1 MASFIQKAKT
11 LKPQGVG
18 TITIQPPEAMQP
30 PATDQGIMSSPVP
43 LAKVNRPQELPKVA
57 APQTAQQSGDIIPT
71 PPWSSQPLP
80 ASSPQAPFISDQ
92 APQRQADTSQ
102 IDLKNLIRATLAE
115 VMGTSGTQPM
125 QNSTLLQPPV
135 QTETLDQPTD
145 VAREDPDFQFK
156 QSFTPAEE
164 RPAELTQEEVLR
176 PRARPEPEISSL
188 RPRARPEGIQP
199 ITKPEVQNVIDIL
212 PTGLDE
218 SVQDKLEDSPPKTTG
233 DVNLAIF
240 DSATWDGTIPEIKKG
255 ENFIEYF
262 ARSGLIGADEKDPKF
277 IEAYKNFGMGI
288 DPSKTP
294 WCADL
299 LGSLIL
305 KSGGKLTEGAVQYR
319 AGSQNYEFIGDDV
332 YNHNPTTGETYFGSP
347 SDVRAGDIVVFNNRQ
362 DGTRQKNGNF
372 KYPSQALK
380 KGLGLGHVSV
390 VLDIKE
396 DGTIIA
402 IGGNQS
408 AGATSYITGT
418 ESTGGIRVSEYT
430 PEVMKNNY
438 KGGFKIKRL
447 TDTSLSQAD
456 PELIAAITKNAG
468 IAGTGQ

>member
-18 TITIQPPEAMQP
+18 LVVQPREAMQQP
-30 PATDQGIMSSPVP
+30 TTDQGVMPSPVP
-43 LAKVNRPQELPKVA
+43 LAKVNRTQELPKVA
-57 APQTAQQSGDIIPT
+57 APQTAQQNGDIIPT

-125 QNSTLLQPPV
+125 QNSALLQPPV
-135 QTETLDQPTD
+135 QTEALDQPTD

-176 PRARPEPEISSL
+176 PRARPESEISSL

-288 DPSKTP
+288 DPTKTP

-372 KYPSQALK
+372 KYPSRALK
-380 KGLGLGHVSV
+380 QGLGLGHVAV

-408 AGATSYITGT
+408 AGATSYVTGT
-418 ESTGGIRVSEYT
+418 KSTGGIRVSEYT

>member
-1 MASFIQKAKT
+1 M
-11 LKPQGVG
+11 LG
-18 TITIQPPEAMQP
+18 
-30 PATDQGIMSSPVP
+30 
-43 LAKVNRPQELPKVA
+43 
-57 APQTAQQSGDIIPT
+57 
-71 PPWSSQPLP
+71 
-80 ASSPQAPFISDQ
+80 
-92 APQRQADTSQ
+92 
-102 IDLKNLIRATLAE
+102 
-115 VMGTSGTQPM
+115 
-125 QNSTLLQPPV
+125 STLLIPKAILNKRYDDMGMFGERSRVVVRGGKPVEEPQEVTQPLVMEQMEEV
-135 QTETLDQPTD
+135 QQDLGQI
-145 VAREDPDFQFK
+145 AREDAQK
-156 QSFTPAEE
+156 MAAIQEAMGVTQSLRNPQEVMENLRKILGPQVFRTPPTIQQPSVTPEALPSTQPVQEPSVPTEAPAPVQDTQITQE

-347 SDVRAGDIVVFNNRQ
+347 SDVRAGDIVVFNNKQ